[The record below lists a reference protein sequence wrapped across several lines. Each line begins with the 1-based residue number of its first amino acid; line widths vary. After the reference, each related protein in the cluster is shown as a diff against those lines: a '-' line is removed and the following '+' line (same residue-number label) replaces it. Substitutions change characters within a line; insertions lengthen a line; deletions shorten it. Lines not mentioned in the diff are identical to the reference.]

1 MTSQQPTDG
10 EQYREETDTVT
21 DGSEVATAGTDTA
34 NDGADPDMDGGVH
47 RPAPDASYRTWT
59 TGEKYGVGTTC
70 DHGSDSSPSRVW
82 FTLTEGSLTEPRFPR
97 VDTMQYRLVDFLV
110 THPESGYTARTHNQT
125 RTDDDV
131 ESIERSTSHSEKNA
145 LVYRQEIRETGQ
157 NGHEWTLDVE
167 YITSPHEESLLF
179 DVEFAAGDG
188 REYDIYL
195 IAEAAVN
202 GFIEGTGGR
211 RIERGDGFALGA
223 WDTGEYDPTYRDGE
237 VATAIATEQ
246 SFSLATATNYRSSQL
261 QALLEDGTVVE
272 NENTV
277 GEDGEDETGD
287 NNNRVL
293 VGQLETAATH
303 CSETVAIGFAENGS
317 VESALEQARES
328 LDRGF
333 DSVHDAYVAGWESY
347 MAERPIPDAVAG
359 DCTLERQYRVAIMVL
374 RAVEDKTYRGAS
386 VASPSVP
393 WGDNVDATA
402 PRDYGYNFTWSRDLY
417 QVFTALL
424 AVDDIESARQSVEY
438 LYEYQQ
444 EPDGFLPQN
453 TYLDGRPRW
462 DGEQLDNIAF
472 PSVMAYQL
480 LHSEG
485 IDFDEACYEYADVRR
500 SAEYLLRNGPRSE
513 QERWEEEDGFSPS
526 TIAAVVAGLGCAGA
540 LAARQGER
548 ADAICYLAHADRWRL
563 AVDEWCATTT
573 PQDSERPTP
582 YYLRV
587 SDDGETD
594 SETTRELANNGPA
607 LDEREIIDAGFLELV
622 RLGLRRPDESVIE
635 NSLEVVDETIRV
647 DTPNGPAWYRYNG
660 DGYGELGAVEPEEGG
675 PWSMEKNG
683 SGRLWPILNG
693 ERGEYELLAGT
704 ENGPLAPSSLLKSM
718 ANFANSGRMIP
729 EQIWDREGATA
740 YNWEFGEGTG
750 AATPLAWSMAQFVR
764 LAHAID
770 AGEPVE
776 TPRFLARRYREIQ
789 PDSPSLVVR
798 DVTRDG
804 EQVSVEGETDGDEL
818 VVWMPSRTERL
829 ESDDTQFEFTV
840 DSETEQLTVIAADG
854 SDDIAEAGTEM
865 KQITW

>member
-10 EQYREETDTVT
+10 EQYREETDATT
-21 DGSEVATAGTDTA
+21 DSSKAATDSAEA
-34 NDGADPDMDGGVH
+34 DGADPDMDGGVH
-47 RPAPDASYRTWT
+47 RPAPDASHRTWT
-59 TGEKYGVGTTC
+59 TGEKYGVGTVC
-70 DHGSDSSPSRVW
+70 DHDVDGFHSRVW
-82 FTLTEGSLTEPRFPR
+82 FTLTEGALTEPRFPR

-110 THPESGYTARTHNQT
+110 THPDSGYTARTHNQT

-131 ESIERSTSHSEKNA
+131 ETVERATKHSGENA
-145 LVYRQEIRETGQ
+145 LLYRQEIVETGQ
-157 NGHEWTLDVE
+157 DGYEWTLDIE

-179 DVEFAAGDG
+179 DVEFAAEDG

-202 GFIEGTGGR
+202 GFIEGTAGR
-211 RIERGDGFALGA
+211 RIETDDGFALSA
-223 WDTGEYDPTYRDGE
+223 WDTGAYEPTYSDGA
-237 VATAIATEQ
+237 VATAVATKQ
-246 SFSLATATNYRSSQL
+246 AFSWATVSNYHSSQL
-261 QALLEDGTVVE
+261 QALVEDGAVVE
-272 NENTV
+272 SENTAGENN
-277 GEDGEDETGD
+277 GEDSE
-287 NNNRVL
+287 NNTDRVL
-293 VGQLETAATH
+293 VGQLETAATR
-303 CSETVAIGFAENGS
+303 CSETVAIGFAENDS
-317 VESALEQARES
+317 VDSALEQARES
-328 LDRGF
+328 LNRGF
-333 DSVHDAYVAGWESY
+333 DTVRDDFVAGWESY
-347 MAERPIPDAVAG
+347 MAERPIPDAVTG
-359 DCTLERQYRVAIMVL
+359 DRTLEQQYRVAIMVL

-393 WGDNVDATA
+393 WGDNVDATV

-453 TYLDGRPRW
+453 TYIDGRPRW

-480 LHSEG
+480 ADSEG
-485 IDFDEACYEYADVRR
+485 IGFEEVSYEYTDVSR
-500 SAEYLLRNGPRSE
+500 SAEYLLQNGPRSE

-548 ADAICYLAHADRWRL
+548 ADAVCYLAHADRWRL
-563 AVDEWCATTT
+563 AVDEWCVTST
-573 PQDSERPTP
+573 PQDSERTSP

-594 SETTRELANNGPA
+594 SETTRELANNGPT

-622 RLGLRRPDESVIE
+622 RLGLREPDEDVIE
-635 NSLEVVDETIRV
+635 NSLDVVDETIRV

-660 DGYGELGAVEPEEGG
+660 DGYGELGTVESEEGG
-675 PWSMEKNG
+675 PWSMNKNG
-683 SGRLWPILNG
+683 SGRLWPILTG

-704 ENGPLAPSSLLKSM
+704 ENGPLAPSSLLESM

-729 EQIWDREGATA
+729 EQIWDREDGTEF
-740 YNWEFGEGTG
+740 NWEFGEGTG
-750 AATPLAWSMAQFVR
+750 AATPLAWSMAQYVR

-776 TPRFLARRYREIQ
+776 TPRFLARRYRESQ
-789 PDSPSLVVR
+789 PDSPSLVVH
-798 DVTRDG
+798 DVTRDE
-804 EQVSVEGETDGDEL
+804 EQITVEGETDGEEL
-818 VVWMPSRTERL
+818 VVWTPSGAEQL
-829 ESDDTQFEFTV
+829 EAGESQFEFTV
-840 DSETEQLTVIAADG
+840 DSETAQLTVIAADG
-854 SDDIAEAGTEM
+854 SDDLVEAGTEM